1 LIDGEHY
8 PSVTRDAVA
17 LAGDRGYDVVAAL
30 LVGGMEKLRP
40 DEAPDVGVDVLRF
53 DAEASQAVG
62 AALAAV
68 GPDVVLDL
76 SDEPVL
82 GYRERMRVAAV
93 VLEAGAVYEGPDF
106 RFTPPPAATV
116 DGPPSLAVIGTGK
129 RTGKTAIAGAVAR
142 LAAARGLAPIIVAMG
157 RGGPPVPE
165 LIEPGSVTVE
175 SLLALVRDGRHAAS
189 DHLEDA
195 LTTGVPTVGARRAG
209 GGLAGSPFDSNVVEA
224 VEVAAARRPGLLVL
238 EGSGAAVPPLDWDAG
253 VLVVPATCPLE
264 YLAGY
269 FGPYRLLRTHLA
281 VVTMA
286 RSPDLGLDD
295 LPALIS
301 HLRAALGDARYVVTE
316 FFPAPLMDVN
326 GRNVFLT
333 TTAPAAVAAA
343 QATHLQA
350 AAGCRVVGWS
360 ARLADRAGLAADLDA
375 APAYDLLLTELKA
388 AAVDVAAAMAMA
400 RGADVGFLDNRA
412 EAVEGSVDLTTALNQ
427 TIDLAIERGGSR

>member
-1 LIDGEHY
+1 
-8 PSVTRDAVA
+8 VK
-17 LAGDRGYDVVAAL
+17 LARDRGYDVVAAV

-40 DEAPDVGVDVLRF
+40 DEAPEVGVDVLRF

-62 AALAAV
+62 AALASV
-68 GPDVVLDL
+68 RPDVVLDL

-93 VLEAGAVYEGPDF
+93 VLDAGALYEGPDF
-106 RFTPPPAATV
+106 RFTPPPAARV
-116 DGPPSLAVIGTGK
+116 DGPSSLAVIGTGK
-129 RTGKTAIAGAVAR
+129 RAGKTAITGAIAR
-142 LAAARGLAPIIVAMG
+142 LAAARDLAPIIVAMG

-175 SLLALVRDGRHAAS
+175 SLLALVKDGRHAAS

-195 LTTGVPTVGARRAG
+195 LTTGVATVGARRAG
-209 GGLAGSPFDSNVVEA
+209 GGLAGSPFDSNVLEA
-224 VEVAAARRPGLLVL
+224 VEVAVARRPGLVVL
-238 EGSGAAVPPLDWDAG
+238 EGSGAAVPPLHWDAG
-253 VLVVPATCPLE
+253 VLVVPATCPSE

-269 FGPYRLLRTHLA
+269 FGPYRLLRTDLA

-286 RSPDLGLDD
+286 RSPALGLDD

-388 AAVDVAAAMAMA
+388 AAVDVAATLAMA
-400 RGADVGFLDNRA
+400 RGAEVGFLDNRA
-412 EAVEGSVDLTTALNQ
+412 EAIEGSVDLTTALNQ
-427 TIDLAIERGGSR
+427 IIDLAIERGGSR